1 MKLWGVAMARNE
13 ADVIEAFIR
22 HNLTVLDGLAIVDH
36 GSTDATPAILA
47 ALSAEGLP
55 LQTEVNTALEFRQSE
70 IVTQVARRIL
80 ATTDADFISCSTPT
94 NSSRSP
100 RGSVSKPHWR
110 VCRPASMRC
119 TSGTP
124 MSRIFPARWN
134 RRP

>member
-55 LQTEVNTALEFRQSE
+55 LQIEVNTGLEFKQSE
-70 IVTQVARRIL
+70 IVTQLARRIL
-80 ATTDADFISCSTPT
+80 ATTDADFIFLLDADEFLKVPSRPRLEAGQIAFVTSPSLPT
-94 NSSRSP
+94 
-100 RGSVSKPHWR
+100 
-110 VCRPASMRC
+110 
-119 TSGTP
+119 
-124 MSRIFPARWN
+124 
-134 RRP
+134 

>member
-70 IVTQVARRIL
+70 IVTQLARRIL

-100 RGSVSKPHWR
+100 RGPVSKPTR
-110 VCRPASMRC
+110 SLSS
-119 TSGTP
+119 TTP
-124 MSRIFPARWN
+124 SLPT
-134 RRP
+134 